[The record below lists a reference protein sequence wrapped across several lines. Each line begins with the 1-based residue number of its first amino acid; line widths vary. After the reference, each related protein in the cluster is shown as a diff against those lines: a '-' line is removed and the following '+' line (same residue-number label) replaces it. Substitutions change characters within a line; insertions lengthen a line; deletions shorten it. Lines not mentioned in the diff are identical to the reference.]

1 MSFLERDGLRYME
14 KKIET
19 FREIPDHLFTHADNV
34 ACTNC
39 EASGLVTI
47 GREDCPNC
55 GATGTLS
62 WIEGKCQEEAI

>member
-1 MSFLERDGLRYME
+1 MK

-19 FREIPDHLFTHADNV
+19 FREIPDRHFTHADNV

-39 EASGLVTI
+39 EDRGLVTI

-55 GATGTLS
+55 GSLGTLS
-62 WIEGKCQEEAI
+62 WVEGKCQEEAI